1 MGQPRTQRRRRQR
14 QRPRKRQSPPRPQRG
29 GKMPWVV
36 DVKKGYEVTRD
47 MIKALKK
54 PVNVKEAKRTV
65 AGYKSQYQQCK
76 SRGGTQSYNS
86 WLIDQGY
93 AKRDKTCCIQ

>member
-1 MGQPRTQRRRRQR
+1 
-14 QRPRKRQSPPRPQRG
+14 
-29 GKMPWVV
+29 MPWVV
-36 DVKKGYEVTRD
+36 DPKKGYEVTRD

-65 AGYKSQYQQCK
+65 AGYKSQYQQYK
-76 SRGGTQSYNS
+76 RRGSTQGYNS
-86 WLIDQGY
+86 WLIDKGY